1 MVGDDKRLAWGQDMI
16 HMNKCTLRV
25 RDSTE
30 CVDMR
35 LESERMRMDMEVEW
49 SWPAQ
54 QQVWVAVV
62 QELKG
67 SKT

>member
-35 LESERMRMDMEVEW
+35 LEGERMRMDMGVEW

-54 QQVWVAVV
+54 
-62 QELKG
+62 
-67 SKT
+67 